1 LRLKDKRDRESLKYP
16 KKKRRSI
23 MERRELFKLGL
34 AGMAVLAGADSASA
48 LKYYPRPSDKK
59 WAVLYGTWCGTA
71 RDAGVWISEGMG
83 GIADVFDIRENMD
96 LKGFDHIVIGSAIR
110 MGKVHPQLEQYI
122 GKNKEWLAAKIQG
135 LYAVC
140 GNMGNPVGQKQ
151 IEQFI
156 DNHLAQLLGVSGI
169 SARVFNGR
177 ITKILMEE
185 ETRKMMEKMA
195 PEDYD
200 KLKRS
205 ECMEFGKKILAQTQ
219 KAK

>member
-1 LRLKDKRDRESLKYP
+1 
-16 KKKRRSI
+16 
-23 MERRELFKLGL
+23 MERREIFKLGL
-34 AGMAVLAGADSASA
+34 TGVAALAVADSASA
-48 LKYYPRPSDKK
+48 LKYYPKPSDKK

-83 GIADVFDIRENMD
+83 GIADVFDIRENID
-96 LKGFDHIVIGSAIR
+96 LKRFDHIVIGSAIR
-110 MGKVHPQLEQYI
+110 MGKIHPLLEQYI
-122 GKNKEWLAAKIQG
+122 GKNKDWLATKTRG

-140 GNMGNPVGQKQ
+140 GNMGRLVGEKQ

-156 DNHLAQLLGVSGI
+156 DNNLAKLLGVSGI
-169 SARVFNGR
+169 PARVFNGR

-185 ETRKMMEKMA
+185 ETRRMMERMA

-205 ECMEFGKKILAQTQ
+205 DCMEFGKRILAQTQ
-219 KAK
+219 KVK